1 MSNKKARDFEYYIY
15 MTNNDVKTI
24 SDEEYF
30 GNLPKKHIGAT
41 VLIFNKAKQLLL
53 VKPTYKEGWSIP
65 GGGVEVDETPKET
78 ALREIK
84 EELGL
89 DLKSITLVC
98 VAYTP
103 KIGIK
108 PETLQFVFC
117 SNELNEI
124 DINQIYL
131 DEREHSECRFIDIQE
146 ADILLN
152 ERQKCILPY
161 CIEVIKNK
169 NTVYVEI

>member
-1 MSNKKARDFEYYIY
+1 
-15 MTNNDVKTI
+15 MTNNEDKTI

-30 GNLPKKHIGAT
+30 GNLPKKHIGAA
-41 VLIFNKAKQLLL
+41 VLIFNKKRQLLL
-53 VKPTYKEGWSIP
+53 EKPTYKDGWSIP

-89 DLKSITLVC
+89 DLNGITLIC

-108 PETLQFVFC
+108 PETLQFVFY
-117 SNELNEI
+117 SNELDEI
-124 DINQIYL
+124 DINKIHL
-131 DEREHSECRFIDIQE
+131 DEREHDECRFIDIQE
-146 ADILLN
+146 ADVLLN

-161 CIEVIKNK
+161 CIEAIKNK